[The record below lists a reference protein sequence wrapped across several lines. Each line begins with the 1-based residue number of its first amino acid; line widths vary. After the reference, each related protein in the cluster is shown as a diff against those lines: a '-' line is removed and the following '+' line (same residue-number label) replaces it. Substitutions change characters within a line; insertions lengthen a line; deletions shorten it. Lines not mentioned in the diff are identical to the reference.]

1 MAQPTVGEIAHAEAV
16 ARLVGRIERLP
27 FTGLQIRARVII
39 GTATFFD
46 AFDALSLSYILPALV
61 PLWKIGSVE
70 IGTLIAVGY
79 IGQLVGAII
88 FGWIAEK
95 WGRMPSL
102 MISVAIFAVFSAL
115 CALSTSYWM
124 LFAFRTIQGVGLGGE
139 VPVAA
144 AYINEISKAKGRG
157 LFFMAYEMLFNIGL
171 LVVALTGRILVPTV
185 GWQGMFLIGAIPAIV
200 ILFMR
205 LALPESPRWLANKG
219 RLDEAERIVETMEAE
234 ASKRGTRE
242 LPPVEVKPAAIIKP
256 TRLGELFEGIYRKRT
271 VTLWLLWFTAY
282 FATYGMQTWAPS
294 LYSTVFKLSL
304 EESLTYPL
312 YAQFAGMVGFI
323 LCILLIDRV
332 GRKPWFMMAYFFG
345 GLPLVV
351 LWMTGATSA
360 AQVATLAAVS
370 QFFFASLA
378 GGLYLYAPENYPT
391 RLRALGGSVGTAWLR
406 IASAIGPYTMG
417 WLLPVSGIAGGFL
430 TFGLVLLVGFVVVAQ
445 LGIET
450 KGRILEE
457 VSP

>member
-1 MAQPTVGEIAHAEAV
+1 MSQLSAAQGVHAEAV
-16 ARLVGRIERLP
+16 AQLVGRIERLP

-46 AFDALSLSYILPALV
+46 AFDALALSYILPVLV
-61 PLWKIGSVE
+61 PMWKISPVE

-79 IGQLVGAII
+79 IGQLVGAIF
-88 FGWIAEK
+88 FGWVAEK

-102 MISVAIFAVFSAL
+102 MLSVGTFAVFSAL
-115 CALSTSYWM
+115 CALATSYWM
-124 LFAFRTIQGVGLGGE
+124 LFAFRTIQGMGLGGE

-144 AYINEISKAKGRG
+144 AYINEISRAKGRG

-185 GWQGMFLIGAIPAIV
+185 GWQGMFLIGAIPAIA
-200 ILFMR
+200 IAFMR
-205 LALPESPRWLANKG
+205 FSLPESPRWLANKG
-219 RLDEAERIVETMEAE
+219 RLGEAERIVEMMEEE
-234 ASKRGTRE
+234 ASKGGARE
-242 LPPVEVKPAAIIKP
+242 LPPLEVKPAGVIKP
-256 TRLGELFEGIYRKRT
+256 TRLGELFEGIYRRRT
-271 VTLWLLWFTAY
+271 FTLWILWFTAY
-282 FATYGMQTWAPS
+282 FATYGIQTWAPS

-332 GRKPWFMMAYFFG
+332 GRKPWFMMAYFCG
-345 GLPLVV
+345 GIPLVI
-351 LWMTGATSA
+351 LWIVGAVSPV
-360 AQVATLAAVS
+360 QVATLAAIS

-417 WLLPVSGIAGGFL
+417 WLLPISGITGGFL
-430 TFGLVLLVGFVVVAQ
+430 AFGLMLLAGGVVMT
-445 LGIET
+445 LFGIET